1 MSQRVTALSIID
13 AIAENLRQRIYDG
26 DLAQGDALTEAE
38 VAGNYDVARPTAKA
52 AIERLVSEALLE
64 RGVHKTARVKTLGAD
79 SVRDIYFAR
88 AFLESEVV
96 RRLART
102 ASVPP
107 AAVRANAD
115 IAARVSRPA
124 TEIIEPDM
132 DFHTALVDA
141 MDNERTSAMYRSLL
155 GEVRL
160 CMTRVQSL
168 ELLDTAQIAAEHA
181 AILERI
187 GAGDPEGAASVLDEH
202 LAHAREL
209 LAAQFEGTSAA
220 ASGERPTRH

>member
-13 AIAENLRQRIYDG
+13 AIVADLRRRIY
-26 DLAQGDALTEAE
+26 QGELTQGAALTEAE
-38 VAGNYDVARPTAKA
+38 VAANYDVARPTAKA
-52 AIERLVSEALLE
+52 AIERLVSESLLE
-64 RGVHKTARVKTLGAD
+64 RGAHKTARVKTLGAD

-88 AFLESEVV
+88 AYLESEVV
-96 RRLART
+96 RRLARNT
-102 ASVPP
+102 TVPP
-107 AAVRANAD
+107 AAVSANAE
-115 IAARVSRPA
+115 ITARTSRPA
-124 TEIIEPDM
+124 TDIIEPDM
-132 DFHTALVDA
+132 MFHTALVDA
-141 MDNERTSAMYRSLL
+141 MQNKRTSAMYRSLL

-187 GAGDPEGAASVLDEH
+187 AAGDPEGAANVLDGH

-209 LAAQFEGTSAA
+209 LAAQLEATS
-220 ASGERPTRH
+220 S

>member
-1 MSQRVTALSIID
+1 MSQRVSALSIID
-13 AIAENLRQRIYDG
+13 AIVEDLRRRIYEG
-26 DLAQGDALTEAE
+26 EMAQGTALTETE
-38 VAGNYDVARPTAKA
+38 LAGAYDVARPTAKA
-52 AIERLVSEALLE
+52 AIERLVADSLLE
-64 RGVHKTARVKTLGAD
+64 RGAHKTARVKTLGPD

-96 RRLART
+96 RRLAKT
-102 ASVPP
+102 ATVPQD
-107 AAVRANAD
+107 ALSANAE
-115 IAARVSRPA
+115 ISVLISQPA
-124 TEIIEPDM
+124 TAIIGPDM

-141 MDNERTSAMYRSLL
+141 MGNQRTSAMYRSLL

-187 GAGDPEGAASVLDEH
+187 EAGDPDGAASALDGH

-209 LAAQFEGTSAA
+209 LAAELEGNTGQRS
-220 ASGERPTRH
+220 

>member
-13 AIAENLRQRIYDG
+13 AIVADLRQRIYEG
-26 DLAQGDALTEAE
+26 ELAQGTALTEAE

-52 AIERLVSEALLE
+52 AIERLVSDSLLE
-64 RGVHKTARVKTLGAD
+64 RGAHKTARVKILGAD
-79 SVRDIYFAR
+79 SVKDIYFAR

-102 ASVPP
+102 ATVPR
-107 AAVRANAD
+107 AAVSANAD
-115 IAARVSRPA
+115 IVARISLPA

-132 DFHTALVDA
+132 AFHTALVDA
-141 MDNERTSAMYRSLL
+141 MENKRTSAMYRSLL

-187 GAGDPEGAASVLDEH
+187 GAADPEGAASVLDEH
-202 LAHAREL
+202 LAHARKL
-209 LAAQFEGTSAA
+209 LAAQLEATS
-220 ASGERPTRH
+220 G

>member
-1 MSQRVTALSIID
+1 MSQRVSALSIID
-13 AIAENLRQRIYDG
+13 AIAGDLRRRIYAG
-26 DLAQGDALTEAE
+26 DLVQGTPLTEAE
-38 VAGNYDVARPTAKA
+38 LAASYDVARPTAKA
-52 AIERLVSEALLE
+52 AIERLVADSLLE
-64 RGVHKTARVKTLGAD
+64 RGAHKTARVKTLGAE

-102 ASVPP
+102 ATVPE
-107 AAVRANAD
+107 AARRAN
-115 IAARVSRPA
+115 
-124 TEIIEPDM
+124 TEIEARLSQAATAIIDPDM

-141 MDNERTSAMYRSLL
+141 MGNQRTSAMYRSLL

-168 ELLDTAQIAAEHA
+168 ELLDSAQIASEHA
-181 AILERI
+181 TILERI
-187 GAGDPEGAASVLDEH
+187 AAGDPEGAAGALDGH

-209 LAAQFEGTSAA
+209 LAAELEGNTGHRS
-220 ASGERPTRH
+220 

>member
-13 AIAENLRQRIYDG
+13 AIVEDLRRRVYAG
-26 DLAQGDALTEAE
+26 DLAQGAALTEAE
-38 VAGNYDVARPTAKA
+38 VAASYDVARPTAKA
-52 AIERLVSEALLE
+52 AIERLVSDALLE
-64 RGVHKTARVKTLGAD
+64 RGAHKTARVKTLGAD

-88 AFLESEVV
+88 AILESEVV

-102 ASVPP
+102 ATVPQ
-107 AAVRANAD
+107 AALKANAD
-115 IAARVSRPA
+115 ISARISQPA
-124 TEIIEPDM
+124 TAIIDPDM

-141 MDNERTSAMYRSLL
+141 MGNERTSAMYRSLL

-168 ELLDTAQIAAEHA
+168 ELLDSAQIAREHA
-181 AILERI
+181 AILQRI
-187 GAGDPEGAASVLDEH
+187 EVGDAEGAATVLDGH

-209 LAAQFEGTSAA
+209 LAAELEAAPGEHTKSAHGGA
-220 ASGERPTRH
+220 